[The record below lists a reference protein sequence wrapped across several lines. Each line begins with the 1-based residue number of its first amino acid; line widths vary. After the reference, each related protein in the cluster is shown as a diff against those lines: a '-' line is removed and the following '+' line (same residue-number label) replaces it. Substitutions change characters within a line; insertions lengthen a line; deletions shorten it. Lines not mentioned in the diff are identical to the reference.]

1 MQIDDFVKKNSI
13 VGITGNSGS
22 GKSTFVNYFKMD
34 KKIGVV
40 NFDSIKC
47 ERVIDQIEYFDRL
60 YKFKINELVDRRE
73 EIIKMLEIDSNII
86 NNSVYEISESELA
99 KVLIASILLYNPE
112 TIVLDEML
120 DSFDSKTKE
129 KILKLLIKLKKF
141 FKKSI
146 FIVTSNIDDI
156 YEFIDEIIVIDDGK
170 VLLSGNKTIL
180 LKNIDLLLEKNIR
193 VPNIVY
199 FISKMRENNI
209 NVDNVDS
216 INELI
221 KSIYREMR

>member
-22 GKSTFVNYFKMD
+22 GKSTFVNHFKMD
-34 KKIGVV
+34 KKTGVV
-40 NFDSIKC
+40 NFDAIKC
-47 ERVIDQIEYFDRL
+47 EKVIDQIECFDRM
-60 YKFKINELVDRRE
+60 YKFKIQELDDRRE
-73 EIIKMLEIDSNII
+73 EIIKMLEINSNIL
-86 NNSVYEISESELA
+86 NSSIYEISESELA

-129 KILKLLIKLKKF
+129 KILKLFIKLKKF

-170 VLLSGNKTIL
+170 ILLSGNKTIL

-221 KSIYREMR
+221 KSIYREIR

>member
-22 GKSTFVNYFKMD
+22 GKSTFVSHFKMD
-34 KKIGVV
+34 KKIGIV

-73 EIIKMLEIDSNII
+73 EIIKMLEIDSNIL

-129 KILKLLIKLKKF
+129 KVLKLLIKLKKF

-170 VLLSGNKTIL
+170 ILLSGNKTIL

>member
-129 KILKLLIKLKKF
+129 KILKLLIKLKKI

>member
-1 MQIDDFVKKNSI
+1 MQIDKYYKKNRI
-13 VGITGNSGS
+13 IGVVGNSGS
-22 GKSTFVNYFKMD
+22 GKSTFINNFESN
-34 KKIGVV
+34 KKIGLI
-40 NFDSIKC
+40 NIDIINKNI
-47 ERVIDQIEYFDRL
+47 VIDQIEYFVKKYNYRLLELEDR
-60 YKFKINELVDRRE
+60 KN
-73 EIIKMLEIDSNII
+73 EIIRMLDIDEDILE
-86 NNSVYEISESELA
+86 NSIYDISESDLS
-99 KVLIASILLYNPE
+99 KVLIASVLLYNPE
-112 TIVLDEML
+112 TIIFDEML
-120 DSFDSKTKE
+120 DSLDYSNKT
-129 KILKLLIKLKKF
+129 KILKLIIKLKKF
-141 FKKSI
+141 FNKTI

-180 LKNIDLLLEKNIR
+180 LNNIDLLLEKNIR

>member
-1 MQIDDFVKKNSI
+1 MQIDDFFKKNSI

-22 GKSTFVNYFKMD
+22 GKSTFVNHFKMD
-34 KKIGVV
+34 KKTGVV
-40 NFDSIKC
+40 NFDAIKC
-47 ERVIDQIEYFDRL
+47 EKVIDQIECFDRM
-60 YKFKINELVDRRE
+60 YKFKIQELDDRRE
-73 EIIKMLEIDSNII
+73 EIIKMLEINSNIL
-86 NNSVYEISESELA
+86 NSSIYEISESELA

-129 KILKLLIKLKKF
+129 KILKLFIKLKKF

-170 VLLSGNKTIL
+170 ILLSGNKTIL

-209 NVDNVDS
+209 NVVNVDS

-221 KSIYREMR
+221 KSIFCVMR

>member
-73 EIIKMLEIDSNII
+73 EIIKMLEIDSNIL

-180 LKNIDLLLEKNIR
+180 LNNIDLLLEKNIR

>member
-73 EIIKMLEIDSNII
+73 EIIKMLEIDSNIL

>member
-22 GKSTFVNYFKMD
+22 GKSTFVNYFKMN

-73 EIIKMLEIDSNII
+73 EIIKMLEIDSNIL

-120 DSFDSKTKE
+120 DSLDYSNKT
-129 KILKLLIKLKKF
+129 KILKLIIKLKKF
-141 FKKSI
+141 FNKTI

-180 LKNIDLLLEKNIR
+180 LNNIDLLLEKNIR